1 MHSIL
6 SAISRFAAALPAPR
20 TGDLNMMILIAVILI
35 AVFFMFIIVKKRHR

>member
-1 MHSIL
+1 MHSML
-6 SAISRFAAALPAPR
+6 LAMPRCAAVLTAPR